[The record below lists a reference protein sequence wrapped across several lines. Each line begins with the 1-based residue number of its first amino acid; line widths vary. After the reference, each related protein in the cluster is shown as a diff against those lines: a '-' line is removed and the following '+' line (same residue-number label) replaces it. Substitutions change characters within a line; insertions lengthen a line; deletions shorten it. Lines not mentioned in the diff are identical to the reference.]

1 MIFDLKSA
9 AGRLA
14 QAGIEEPLREARLLA
29 RTARDGVEFEDFVT
43 RRAMREPFAYIVGRR
58 EFWSLDFEVTP
69 DVLIPRPDSETLIE
83 AALKS
88 FAAAP
93 PRRIVDLGTG
103 SGCLLLAL
111 LSEWP
116 EAQGLA
122 VDISPQALA
131 VARRNAGRLGLSTRV
146 DFACC
151 GFDAVPPGPFDLAVS
166 NPPYIPTREI
176 ADLDP
181 DVATF
186 EPGLALDGGPDGL
199 EAYRVLA
206 VALPGLLVP
215 GGRTFLEIGWDQAK
229 KVENILQK
237 QGLEVVRVIKDLAGH
252 DRVIEA
258 VGAGSASSTG

>member
-1 MIFDLKSA
+1 LIFDLKSA

-43 RRAMREPFAYIVGRR
+43 RRAAREPFAYIVGRR

-69 DVLIPRPDSETLIE
+69 DVLIPRPDSETLVD
-83 AALKS
+83 AALKT
-88 FAAAP
+88 FAGAP

-122 VDISPQALA
+122 VDISPEALG
-131 VARRNAGRLGLSTRV
+131 VARRNAARLGLSARV

-151 GFDAVPPGPFDLAVS
+151 GFEAVPPGPYDLAVS
-166 NPPYIPTREI
+166 NPPYIPTGDI
-176 ADLDP
+176 AGLEP
-181 DVATF
+181 DVARF
-186 EPGLALDGGPDGL
+186 EPALALDGGPDGL
-199 EAYRVLA
+199 KAYRVLA
-206 VALPGLLVP
+206 GTLKELLVP
-215 GGRTFLEIGWDQAK
+215 GGRTFLEVGWHQADQ
-229 KVENILQK
+229 VRNILQK
-237 QGLEVVRVIKDLAGH
+237 QEVDVIRVIRDLTGN

-258 VGAGSASSTG
+258 VRAGPASAPG